1 MILNIYSV
9 LLDTITIKNNRVQ
22 IDGARWQSRLNFE
35 FLEICI
41 VLICVNKANIYHSKH
56 HLFFILCNNL
66 YILKT

>member
-1 MILNIYSV
+1 ME
-9 LLDTITIKNNRVQ
+9 Q
-22 IDGARWQSRLNFE
+22 DGNLGEMKKKERMTKLWLNFE

-41 VLICVNKANIYHSKH
+41 VLIYVNKANIYHSKR